1 MDASDHSNMF
11 SVIHKLNRDVVDV
24 YIGYSFCIVNKK
36 FLVWSRKYHKFCLF
50 WGKSDMV
57 GSAVVKGEIE
67 EVFQEGK
74 ITGKEDDIISLAY

>member
-1 MDASDHSNMF
+1 MDASDYFNMF
-11 SVIHKLNRDVVDV
+11 GVIHKLDGYFVDV
-24 YIGYSFCIVNKK
+24 DIGNSFNVVNKK